1 MLFENAVQGGSQAAG
16 LPLAGIALDQRADL
30 VEINLESDALLG
42 VPDDC
47 LMDAMI
53 FSTPSFE
60 VRNIFVAGK
69 KLIQEN
75 IEWKNA
81 FLKTT
86 MQL

>member
-1 MLFENAVQGGSQAAG
+1 
-16 LPLAGIALDQRADL
+16 
-30 VEINLESDALLG
+30 
-42 VPDDC
+42 
-47 LMDAMI
+47 MDAMI

-60 VRNIFVAGK
+60 VRNVFVAGK
-69 KLIQEN
+69 KLIQQN